1 MEFENQTKTM
11 EKKIKDNK
19 QNNNPST
26 SVQQQ
31 TTVNQDADMMAA
43 LFSFVKH
50 PAVTGIA
57 GYLLGKYFESKKQ
70 DEEQE
75 KITEKLQRQ
84 IESLKEQ
91 LKQFT
96 EERKTLG
103 TNEREPSRLNENKYK
118 NRGIIQLD

>member
-1 MEFENQTKTM
+1 METEQ
-11 EKKIKDNK
+11 KDK
-19 QNNNPST
+19 PQNNTAST
-26 SVQQQ
+26 PTSPQVAP
-31 TTVNQDADMMAA
+31 TNQDADMMAA
-43 LFSFVKH
+43 LFSFIKH

-91 LKQFT
+91 LKEYT
-96 EERKTLG
+96 EERKALG
-103 TNEREPSRLNENKYK
+103 TNEREPLRLSENKYK
-118 NRGIIQLD
+118 NKGVIQLD